1 MRVLGV
7 MKVNS
12 ENPLENGDEK
22 KAKKPVTRRER
33 IRAGIFVLVFGLP
46 MVFGITTLL
55 FATPFNKIFN
65 YEKECTISGAAAGSS
80 GSKSSSSSYYIYV
93 KSPDCEGMRYYGPRN
108 RLNHDEV
115 ADRIDL
121 LEGQTVTV
129 DVGYWQFP
137 FSDTDIVGIEGL
149 DLSR

>member
-1 MRVLGV
+1 MNETSKMNDSGV
-7 MKVNS
+7 AESPV
-12 ENPLENGDEK
+12 GTGR
-22 KAKKPVTRRER
+22 AKTLQGR
-33 IRAGIFVLVFGLP
+33 IFAGFLFLLLVGP

-108 RLNHDEV
+108 GLNHDEV

-129 DVGYWQFP
+129 DVGYWQVP
-137 FSDTDIVGIEGL
+137 FSDTFIVGIEGL
-149 DLSR
+149 DLSQ